1 MINID
6 CRGQQCPQPVIKTR
20 KALMAEPGQA
30 IELLIDYATVHENN
44 ARLAATLG
52 YDISS
57 SEADGA
63 IKLALTPNGQQD
75 GHSQADHAKG
85 STVVYINSDQMG
97 SGDPELGQLLL
108 KNFIFTLLDGNNLP
122 DAIYLVNN
130 GVKLSVAGSDVLEP
144 FQELANQGVDIASCG
159 LCLEFFGLKNS
170 LAIGR
175 ISNMLELVNA
185 MAEADL
191 IVRP

>member
-1 MINID
+1 
-6 CRGQQCPQPVIKTR
+6 VIKTR
-20 KALMAEPGQA
+20 QAILSEPGKA
-30 IELLIDYATVHENN
+30 IEILIDDATVQENI

-57 SEADGA
+57 SEAEGA
-63 IKLALTPNGQQD
+63 IKLALTPNESQG
-75 GHSQADHAKG
+75 GHSQADRHNG

-97 SGDPELGQLLL
+97 TGDPELGQLLL

-122 DAIYLVNN
+122 EAIYLVNN

-144 FQELANQGVDIASCG
+144 LRELANQGVDIASCG